1 LSCWTPVARRPRLSA
16 IGDRRLLDAIQVHH
30 SSSST
35 SGGDEDVATVHTA
48 CHTHLSLRSST
59 DTHRLKRERDA
70 VTEPGPD
77 RRLVRAIAV
86 GIIAGV
92 ASGLFG
98 VGGGIVIVPGLV
110 WLTGLDQRKAH
121 GTSLTAIVPIALA
134 GTLGYAT
141 GGKVDLTVAALT
153 AAGALLGTPLG
164 VALLGRLPDRTL
176 RLAFAVVLALSAVR
190 LLLAGS
196 DGAGREEL
204 TLLLGAGYLL
214 TGLVAGLLSGVMGV
228 GGGVIMVPI
237 FSVLFGL
244 PILLAK
250 GTSLAVIVPGA
261 LVGTLRNRAQGT
273 TDIRTG
279 ITVGLSGVVTA
290 SLASQL
296 SLGLDPVVSRRLF
309 AALLVIVIVRMV
321 RKLLTE
327 RSADAEGVNA
337 S

>member
-1 LSCWTPVARRPRLSA
+1 
-16 IGDRRLLDAIQVHH
+16 
-30 SSSST
+30 
-35 SGGDEDVATVHTA
+35 
-48 CHTHLSLRSST
+48 
-59 DTHRLKRERDA
+59 
-70 VTEPGPD
+70 VTEPDPD

-190 LLLAGS
+190 LLLASG
-196 DGAGREEL
+196 DGAGREGL

-309 AALLVIVIVRMV
+309 AALLVVVIVRMV
-321 RKLLTE
+321 RKLLAE